1 MDDRSPIVRDGRMR
15 MEDKEKSF
23 KGKRWILG
31 LIIALLLALIGI
43 SVAWFAYL
51 NRLNTI
57 SVVQIPS
64 RITISGANRS
74 EMQNISLEMTSDDTQ
89 DGKRVTIR
97 RVFCIESTDDFL
109 LEVAHTTNIPNM
121 EIKIFPV
128 SNENSKPDKTSGAV
142 KGSDAGRT
150 FYYDP
155 DGTGIAG
162 NYINKVGDIAIQE
175 NDPGSLHRQTYSD
188 GDTGKVQQN
197 AEPLYWLS
205 ELQKFDND
213 NKDYYRVGKAG
224 DGVTEIKYRY
234 YVLQLSWDIDRA
246 ETDMVYLLA
255 SHKD

>member
-1 MDDRSPIVRDGRMR
+1 
-15 MEDKEKSF
+15 MEDKEKNNID
-23 KGKRWILG
+23 KRWVFTLV
-31 LIIALLLALIGI
+31 IALLLALIGI
-43 SVAWFAYL
+43 SMGWFTYM

-74 EMQNISLEMTSDDTQ
+74 EMQKISLEMTSDDTEQ
-89 DGKRVTIR
+89 DGKVTIR
-97 RVFCIESTDDFL
+97 RVFCIESTDPYL

-128 SNENSKPDKTSGAV
+128 SNTNSDPEKTSGAV
-142 KGSDAGRT
+142 KGSDEGKT

-155 DGTGIAG
+155 DGTEIAG
-162 NYINKVGDIAIQE
+162 TYLNKNDTIAIQE
-175 NDPGSLHRQTYSD
+175 NNPNSLHDQTYSP

-205 ELQKFDND
+205 NAAEDFD
-213 NKDYYRVGKAG
+213 KTDYSREGKAG
-224 DGVTEIKYRY
+224 DGVTVIQYRY
-234 YVLQLSWDIDRA
+234 YVLQLSWDIDEA

>member
-1 MDDRSPIVRDGRMR
+1 MKDGRMR

-23 KGKRWILG
+23 KGKRWVSV
-31 LIIALLLALIGI
+31 LIIALLLVLIGI

-74 EMQNISLEMTSDDTQ
+74 EMQKISLEMTSDDTQ
-89 DGKRVTIR
+89 VENRVTIR

-128 SNENSKPDKTSGAV
+128 SKDNSEPEKESGAV

-155 DGTGIAG
+155 DGIEIAG
-162 NYINKVGDIAIQE
+162 DYINKKGNIAIQE
-175 NDPGSLHRQTYSD
+175 NNQGSLHSQTYSD
-188 GDTGKVQQN
+188 GDAGKVQQN

-205 ELQKFDND
+205 DNVEEFDKKN
-213 NKDYYRVGKAG
+213 YSRVGKAG
-224 DGVTEIKYRY
+224 DGVTDIHYRY
-234 YVLQLSWDIDRA
+234 YVLQLSWNIEQA

>member
-1 MDDRSPIVRDGRMR
+1 MG
-15 MEDKEKSF
+15 DKEKSF
-23 KGKRWILG
+23 KNKRWVPV
-31 LIIALLLALIGI
+31 LIIALLLALIGM
-43 SVAWFAYL
+43 SLGWLAYF

-74 EMQNISLEMTSDDTQ
+74 EMQKISLEMTSDDTQ
-89 DGKRVTIR
+89 NGNRVTIR

-128 SNENSKPDKTSGAV
+128 SNENSKPEKESGAV

-155 DGTGIAG
+155 DGTEIAG
-162 NYINKVGDIAIQE
+162 DYINKEGNIAIQE
-175 NDPGSLHRQTYSD
+175 NNSGSLHGQTYSD
-188 GDTGKVQQN
+188 DTGKVQQN

-205 ELQKFDND
+205 ELQKFDDD

>member
-1 MDDRSPIVRDGRMR
+1 

-23 KGKRWILG
+23 NGKRWVPA
-31 LIIALLLALIGI
+31 LIIALLLVLIGI

-74 EMQNISLEMTSDDTQ
+74 EMQKISLEMTSDDTQ
-89 DGKRVTIR
+89 VENRVTIR

-109 LEVAHTTNIPNM
+109 LEVAHTTNIPSM

-128 SNENSKPDKTSGAV
+128 SNENSKPEKKSGAV
-142 KGSDAGRT
+142 TGSDAGKT

-155 DGTGIAG
+155 DGEEIAG
-162 NYINKVGDIAIQE
+162 DYINKEGNIAIQE
-175 NDPGSLHRQTYSD
+175 NDSDPRNLHGKTYSD

-205 ELQKFDND
+205 DDVEEFDKEN
-213 NKDYYRVGKAG
+213 YSRVGKAG
-224 DGVTEIKYRY
+224 DGVTEIHYRY
-234 YVLQLSWDIDRA
+234 YVLELSWNIDRA

>member
-1 MDDRSPIVRDGRMR
+1 

-23 KGKRWILG
+23 KGKRWIPG

-74 EMQNISLEMTSDDTQ
+74 EMQKISLEMTSDDTQ
-89 DGKRVTIR
+89 VGDKVTIR

-121 EIKIFPV
+121 DIKIFPV
-128 SNENSKPDKTSGAV
+128 SNDNSEPNKTSGAV
-142 KGSDAGRT
+142 KGSDAGIT

-155 DGTGIAG
+155 DSGAIQGKYLNSNGT
-162 NYINKVGDIAIQE
+162 IAIQG
-175 NDPGSLHRQTYSD
+175 NNTGSLHSQTYAQ
-188 GDTGKVQQN
+188 GDAGKVQQN

-205 ELQKFDND
+205 DKAEDCEKEGYSRD
-213 NKDYYRVGKAG
+213 GKAG
-224 DGVTEIKYRY
+224 DGVTDIKYRY
-234 YVLQLSWDIDRA
+234 YVLQLSWDINEA

-255 SHKD
+255 SHPE

>member
-1 MDDRSPIVRDGRMR
+1 MV
-15 MEDKEKSF
+15 
-23 KGKRWILG
+23 
-31 LIIALLLALIGI
+31 LIGI

-74 EMQNISLEMTSDDTQ
+74 EMQKISLEMTSDDTQ
-89 DGKRVTIR
+89 VENRVTIR

-121 EIKIFPV
+121 DIKIFPV
-128 SNENSKPDKTSGAV
+128 SNENSKPEKKSGAV
-142 KGSDAGRT
+142 TGSDAGRT

-155 DGTGIAG
+155 DSDAIQGEYLNLNSNG
-162 NYINKVGDIAIQE
+162 KIAIQGNE
-175 NDPGSLHRQTYSD
+175 SGSLHGQTYSD
-188 GDTGKVQQN
+188 DTGKVQQN

-205 ELQKFDND
+205 ELQKFDN
-213 NKDYYRVGKAG
+213 KDYYHEGKAG
-224 DGVTEIKYRY
+224 DGVTDIKYRY
-234 YVLQLSWDIDRA
+234 YVLQLSWDINET

-255 SHKD
+255 SHLE

>member
-1 MDDRSPIVRDGRMR
+1 

-23 KGKRWILG
+23 KGKRWVPV
-31 LIIALLLALIGI
+31 LIIVLLLVLIGI

-74 EMQNISLEMTSDDTQ
+74 EMQKISLEMTSDDTQ
-89 DGKRVTIR
+89 VGDKVTIR

-121 EIKIFPV
+121 DIKIFPV
-128 SNENSKPDKTSGAV
+128 SNDNSEPNKTSGAV
-142 KGSDAGRT
+142 KGSDAGIT

-155 DGTGIAG
+155 DGTEIAG
-162 NYINKVGDIAIQE
+162 DYINKKGNIAIQE
-175 NDPGSLHRQTYSD
+175 TDSDPRNLHGKTYSD

-205 ELQKFDND
+205 DDVEEFDKEN
-213 NKDYYRVGKAG
+213 YSRVGKAG
-224 DGVTEIKYRY
+224 DGVTDIHYRY
-234 YVLQLSWDIDRA
+234 YVLQLSWDIGKA

>member
-1 MDDRSPIVRDGRMR
+1 

-23 KGKRWILG
+23 NGKRWVPA
-31 LIIALLLALIGI
+31 LIIALLLVLIGI

-74 EMQNISLEMTSDDTQ
+74 EMQKISLEMTSDDTQ
-89 DGKRVTIR
+89 VGDRVTIR
-97 RVFCIESTDDFL
+97 RVFCIESTADFF

-121 EIKIFPV
+121 DIKIFPV
-128 SNENSKPDKTSGAV
+128 SNVNSDSEKKSGAV
-142 KGSDAGRT
+142 KGSDAGKT

-155 DGTGIAG
+155 DSVAIQGEYLNLNSNG
-162 NYINKVGDIAIQE
+162 KIAIQE
-175 NDPGSLHRQTYSD
+175 NDFGSLHVQTYSE
-188 GDTGKVQQN
+188 GDAGKVQQN

-205 ELQKFDND
+205 NEVEDFDNTE
-213 NKDYYRVGKAG
+213 YSRVGKAG
-224 DGVTEIKYRY
+224 DGVTEIHYRY